1 MDTKAPNDPNPLRA
15 KEMDEKGQKTRLT
28 ELKSLGIKYSSGSGI
43 LSVFKWLI
51 FQ

>member
-1 MDTKAPNDPNPLRA
+1 MGTKAPNDPNPLMA
-15 KEMDEKGQKTRLT
+15 KEMDEKEQNTRLT
-28 ELKSLGIKYSSGSGI
+28 GIKSLGIKYSSGSGI